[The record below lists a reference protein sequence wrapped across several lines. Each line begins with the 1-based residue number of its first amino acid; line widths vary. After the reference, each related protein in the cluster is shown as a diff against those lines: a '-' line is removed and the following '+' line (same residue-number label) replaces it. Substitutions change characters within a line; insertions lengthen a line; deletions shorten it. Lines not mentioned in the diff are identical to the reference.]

1 MARPIPARLR
11 ATLRAFGIGGHLCVG
26 AFIILGLA
34 LWRAI
39 GGSISTSPVV
49 VCWWY
54 RQLTPMLGLKVQAQ
68 GLPADHALL
77 VANHISWLDVPVLGS
92 LAPMT
97 FLSKAEVRQWPI
109 IGWMSAQIGTLFI
122 KRGGHQ
128 TAELIDHIAATVRE
142 QQPVVIF
149 PEGTTSNGHQLRR
162 FHPRLLAAAQQPH
175 IDVQPVAIRYGTNAN
190 PDPTAPFIGDDT
202 LLAHLW
208 RILGQS
214 QIEVEVRFLEVIATA
229 DVDRRT
235 LANACEL
242 HIARTLGFSATANRA
257 TTQRRRVEERLG

>member
-1 MARPIPARLR
+1 MVRPIPARLR
-11 ATLRAFGIGGHLCVG
+11 ATLRAFGIGVHLCIG

-34 LWRAI
+34 LWRAV
-39 GGSISTSPVV
+39 GGTGSASPVV

-68 GLPADHALL
+68 GLPANQALL
-77 VANHISWLDVPVLGS
+77 VSNHISWLDVPVLGS

-128 TAELIDHIAATVRE
+128 TSELIDHITATVRE

-149 PEGTTSNGHQLRR
+149 PEGTTSDGHLLRR

-175 IDVQPVAIRYGTNAN
+175 IDVQPVAIRYGTNTN
-190 PDPTAPFIGDDT
+190 PDPTAPFIDDDT
-202 LLAHLW
+202 LIAHLW
-208 RILGQS
+208 HILCQS
-214 QIEVEVRFLEVIATA
+214 QIEVEVRFLEAIVTA
-229 DVDRRT
+229 DIDRRT
-235 LANACEL
+235 LASACETQ
-242 HIARTLGFSATANRA
+242 IARALGLSAMANRA
-257 TTQRRRVEERLG
+257 TTQRRKVEERLR